1 MDSNGTQAGLMNATT
16 VILLA
21 GGLLLAP
28 LLVVAE
34 ILRRRHV
41 MLWLPGYWRSRREA
55 EAAGAGPTHVM
66 FCFVDHFEPG
76 WKRPG
81 QEVEA
86 QRVARWSSDYPAM
99 ARQFR
104 DADGRHPCHTFFYPE
119 EEYREEHLS
128 ALSELCAQGFGEIE
142 VHLHHDR
149 DTEEGLR
156 AKLMPFVDVL
166 HRQHGAL
173 PVDPVTGKVVWGFI
187 HGNWCLDN
195 SRPDGRWCGVNNELI
210 VLKECGCYADF
221 TMPSAPSDTQTSIVN
236 SLYYATDDPLKPK
249 SHDSGL
255 PVQVGR
261 PAQGDLLMVQGV
273 LGFDWSSR
281 KFGILPRIENSDVR
295 AGQPPTPARVDQ
307 WVRLAPRVRGRP
319 DWRFIKVHTHG
330 APEGQ
335 AKVLLGGPIQRMHEH
350 LTSRYNDGRN
360 HVLHYVSAREMY
372 NIIKAA
378 EAGKSGNP
386 NAYRDFLLPAPRF
399 RRRAQ

>member
-1 MDSNGTQAGLMNATT
+1 MVSNGTQAVGMSGSLWL
-16 VILLA
+16 ILA
-21 GGLLLAP
+21 VGMLLAP
-28 LLVVAE
+28 LVAVAE

-41 MLWLPGYWRSRREA
+41 MLWLPGYLRSRREA
-55 EAAGAGPTHVM
+55 EAAPQGPTHVM

-81 QEVEA
+81 PEIEA
-86 QRVARWSSDYPAM
+86 QRVARWYRDYPSM

-104 DADGRHPCHTFFYPE
+104 DADGVHPRHTFFYPE
-119 EEYREEHLS
+119 EEYREEHLTLL
-128 ALSELCAQGFGEIE
+128 ADLCAQGFGEIE

-149 DTEEGLR
+149 DTAEGLR
-156 AKLMPFVDVL
+156 SKLLPFVERL
-166 HRQHGAL
+166 HQQHGAL
-173 PVDPVTGKVVWGFI
+173 PVDPATGKVVWGFI

-221 TMPSAPSDTQTSIVN
+221 TMPSAPSDTQTSTVN
-236 SLYYATDDPLKPK
+236 SLYYATDDPLRPK
-249 SHDSGL
+249 SHDRGV
-255 PVQVGR
+255 PVTVGGA
-261 PAQGDLLMVQGV
+261 PQGDMLMVQGV

-307 WVRLAPRVRGRP
+307 WVRLAPQVRGRP
-319 DWRFIKVHTHG
+319 EWRFIKVHTHG

-335 AKVLLGGPIQRMHEH
+335 AEALLGAAIRRMHER
-350 LTSRYNDGRN
+350 LTGRYNDGKRF
-360 HVLHYVSAREMY
+360 VLHYVSAREMY

-378 EAGKSGNP
+378 EAGKIGSP
-386 NAYRDFLLPAPRF
+386 NDFRDFVLPRPGF
-399 RRRAQ
+399 RRTSG